1 MPNANDPFRLSS
13 MAPQLP
19 PDVLKSQRGL
29 PSPPRTPLWRDD
41 PDVPYTLS
49 THIVDAAPL
58 RTFPQIKALDEVSMP
73 TYARMQAA
81 NLDTKGRQKVAQEQ
95 VGLMLSWRKEQEEA
109 RRVQGTPGY
118 ERRLWLCLNR
128 YVKKDLDKV
137 PRKTKG
143 LTLIF
148 AHALGTNKE
157 TWEPLIM
164 RLVKSPAGR
173 DIEEIWTWESVDTGD
188 SALLN
193 LGKLNQL
200 SDWYDGARDMIHF
213 LLHYMPSRIMS
224 DELPVHLPRVSAAE
238 FEDRG
243 HQGFSERQIIG
254 IGHSYG
260 GNVCARACF
269 SYPQCF
275 SALVMVDP
283 GIVKLNDPT
292 LRPTL
297 RYMAQGAYA
306 RRDSWNSR
314 EEALS
319 LHKKSAFF
327 GAWHPDALN
336 LFIECG
342 LYTPSGSDAVHLKT
356 HPVLEA
362 LAYTNGIEPSEDMYA
377 KAPSLDEKVYIK
389 WVMPDR
395 KKGGGL
401 AGVESS
407 DRLVKLRPGNT
418 SSVNIAGASH
428 MIPLEKPDEVAR
440 EIANTIEIVR
450 RTSPK
455 M

>member
-1 MPNANDPFRLSS
+1 
-13 MAPQLP
+13 MAPELP
-19 PDVLKSQRGL
+19 PDILQLRPGL
-29 PSPPRTPLWRDD
+29 PSPPRTPLWHDN
-41 PDVPYTLS
+41 PDIPYTLS
-49 THIVDAAPL
+49 THIIDASPL
-58 RTFPQIKALDEVSMP
+58 RTFPQIKLLDEVSLP
-73 TYARMQAA
+73 AYARMQTS

-95 VGLMLSWRKEQEEA
+95 VGLMLNWRREQEET
-109 RRVQGTPGY
+109 RRSQRTSGH

-128 YVKKDLDKV
+128 YVKKDLDKA

-148 AHALGTNKE
+148 AHALGVNKE

-164 RLVKSPAGR
+164 RLVKSRAGR
-173 DIEEIWTWESVDTGD
+173 DVEEIWVWESVDTGD

-193 LGKLNQL
+193 SGKLNQL
-200 SDWYDGARDMIHF
+200 PDWYDGAKDILHF
-213 LLHYMPSRIMS
+213 LLHYMPSRITS
-224 DELPVHLPRVSAAE
+224 DRLPVHLPRVSVAE
-238 FEDRG
+238 FEERERL
-243 HQGFSERQIIG
+243 GFSERQIIA

-260 GNVCARACF
+260 GNNCGRACY

-275 SALVMVDP
+275 SALVLVDP

-297 RYMAQGAYA
+297 RYMAQGSYA
-306 RRDSWNSR
+306 RRDSWKSR
-314 EEALS
+314 EEALA
-319 LHKKSAFF
+319 LHKKSSFF
-327 GAWHPDALN
+327 GAWHPEALRM
-336 LFIECG
+336 FIECG
-342 LYTPSGSDAVHLKT
+342 LYSPISSDSDSTVYLKT

-362 LAYTNGIEPSEDMYA
+362 LAYTNGVEASEDMYA
-377 KAPSLDEKVYIK
+377 KVPSLDQKVYIK

-401 AGVESS
+401 AGPESS

-418 SSVNIAGASH
+418 SNVNIAGASH

-440 EIANTIEIVR
+440 EIADTIEIVGA
-450 RTSPK
+450 TSAK